1 LKIYLDALPAD
12 APYTS
17 SYGEVSIDSLSLNYT
32 AFLGTPDTYTGYF
45 ESSDGQ
51 LNQWW
56 YDAVYTVDLC
66 TVVLD
71 ANSTDPRDAASPGIL
86 NKLVLIDGAKRDR
99 LPYTGD
105 LAVSARTSYLTH
117 DVPQAARNVLED
129 IANHQRADGWLPPAS
144 MSVNKD
150 A

>member
-32 AFLGTPDTYTGYF
+32 AFLGTPDTFTGYF
-45 ESSDGQ
+45 ESSDDQ

>member
-1 LKIYLDALPAD
+1 MKIYLDALPAD

-86 NKLVLIDGAKRDR
+86 DKLVLIDGAKRDR

>member
-1 LKIYLDALPAD
+1 MPAD

-86 NKLVLIDGAKRDR
+86 DKLVLIDGAKRDR

-117 DVPQAARNVLED
+117 DVPEAARNVLED

>member
-1 LKIYLDALPAD
+1 MPAD

-45 ESSDGQ
+45 ESSDDQ

-86 NKLVLIDGAKRDR
+86 DKLVLIDGAKRDR

-117 DVPQAARNVLED
+117 DVPEAARNVLED

>member
-86 NKLVLIDGAKRDR
+86 DKLVLIDGAKRDR

-117 DVPQAARNVLED
+117 DVPEAARNVLED

>member
-1 LKIYLDALPAD
+1 MKIYLDALPAD

-45 ESSDGQ
+45 ESSDDQ

-86 NKLVLIDGAKRDR
+86 DKLVLIDGAKRDR

-117 DVPQAARNVLED
+117 DVPEAARNVLED

>member
-1 LKIYLDALPAD
+1 MKIYLDALPAD

-86 NKLVLIDGAKRDR
+86 DKLVLIDGAKRDR

-117 DVPQAARNVLED
+117 DVPEAARNVLED

>member
-32 AFLGTPDTYTGYF
+32 SFLGTPDTFTGYF
-45 ESSDGQ
+45 ESSDDQ